1 MTCSPDPIALLFR
14 FELPFHAIRPLP
26 QMISVLIPRFTS
38 PGRRIRRIKTSVHR
52 ILKVLVLPP
61 NRVPG
66 QRSHRGGKHPQQRHS
81 HNNVIFATTTGGG
94 TAHLPHPTLRS
105 LVLAHEEWSKALW
118 AASRLKSPRT
128 VMKQAPFWKQSQP
141 GRRMDCR

>member
-26 QMISVLIPRFTS
+26 QMISILIPRFTS

-52 ILKVLVLPP
+52 KLKVLVLPP

-81 HNNVIFATTTGGG
+81 HNNVIFATTTGVG
-94 TAHLPHPTLRS
+94 TAHWFAPSLPLSIWRQWRCDLLGNDVVTPSIPCVKSTG
-105 LVLAHEEWSKALW
+105 VLIDEKMPELF
-118 AASRLKSPRT
+118 SPLL
-128 VMKQAPFWKQSQP
+128 
-141 GRRMDCR
+141 